1 MFKTL
6 KEVADYLD
14 KNGLE
19 EEADILDQ
27 VSASLV
33 SEADQLSPV
42 FNEDVVN
49 KGPLP
54 SPGFNMN
61 RKQLER
67 GYKFWSDR
75 WGEEAGRWF
84 LDSSKL
90 DPDLVSEIEY
100 KFHIV

>member
-14 KNGLE
+14 ENGLE
-19 EEADILDQ
+19 KEADVLDN
-27 VSASLV
+27 VSSSLI
-33 SEADQLSPV
+33 SEADQLSPASQESGV
-42 FNEDVVN
+42 S

-54 SPGFNMN
+54 SPGPTMN

-84 LDSSKL
+84 LDSSRL

-100 KFHIV
+100 KFHVV